1 MTSLFFAILVS
12 FLSLPVFATSITGA
26 DYNSEAEL
34 LSLNLVYF
42 GGLKNHNYTLEY
54 DTCQFFDGVKEVS
67 ARLIDSGHDDTG
79 HNEFSQVA
87 QFSLKDLDCKPSW
100 LTVRSG
106 AHSFITIWIE

>member
-1 MTSLFFAILVS
+1 MKSLILAILVS

-26 DYNSEAEL
+26 EYNSETEV

-42 GGLKNHNYTLEY
+42 GGFKSHDYSLEY
-54 DTCQFFDGVKEVS
+54 ESCQILDGVKEVS

-79 HNEFSQVA
+79 RNETFQTSH
-87 QFSLKDLDCKPSW
+87 FSLKELDCKPSW

-106 AHSFITIWIE
+106 LNSFITIWVE